1 MNTCSNCKKPFQEVT
16 FLTDDPPIDL
26 IKHNEN
32 ILIKDENEN
41 LKPVEIF
48 FPISENDQCILQSN
62 LLPESSLPQ
71 LKAQLGNVATGT
83 IKVTKRQNITVR
95 TGSGKESVLAYYCK
109 FPLHTKDV
117 NGRQYIFHIP
127 VWVVQF

>member
-1 MNTCSNCKKPFQEVT
+1 M
-16 FLTDDPPIDL
+16 
-26 IKHNEN
+26 
-32 ILIKDENEN
+32 
-41 LKPVEIF
+41 
-48 FPISENDQCILQSN
+48 
-62 LLPESSLPQ
+62 
-71 LKAQLGNVATGT
+71 KAQLGNVATGT

-127 VWVVQF
+127 VWVVQFLHSEFFLGSNFIMKSGVFLALRPNSLEMNENTQFPIIWNPTPSAIKLLL